1 MVVWLLAWG
10 EVTVANLVSG
20 AAVITVLL
28 LAFPAPAR
36 TQLRMNVAGVAKLG
50 GYVVVQL
57 VSSNIFMTR
66 EILRRR
72 PAGRPGV
79 LAHRLRWPSDDVVT
93 LMTSI
98 IALSPGTM
106 TVDVDR
112 GSTTIYVHFLFLDDV
127 AAARASLEQL
137 EQLVSRAIGAS
148 TTSELG
154 PGQE

>member
-1 MVVWLLAWG
+1 
-10 EVTVANLVSG
+10 
-20 AAVITVLL
+20 
-28 LAFPAPAR
+28 
-36 TQLRMNVAGVAKLG
+36 
-50 GYVVVQL
+50 
-57 VSSNIFMTR
+57 
-66 EILRRR
+66 
-72 PAGRPGV
+72 
-79 LAHRLRWPSDDVVT
+79 
-93 LMTSI
+93 MTSI